1 MKRKMGFLLAAVLL
15 TALLAMPVC
24 AARAVSRPDAVAWLR
39 AQDNAY
45 YDLDGAYGAQC
56 SDFTTAYMNWCVTG
70 DPYSGTYGVWNA
82 CDYPDV
88 AREDPANWIVIPN
101 QEGLVPE
108 PGDIF
113 VSVGNYPTLGH
124 TGVILEARSADRVS
138 LIDQNT
144 RWDGAQNATLYEE
157 MWMAGSYEVTYYI
170 RYRHLTADG
179 HTHTYSASVLRPATC
194 SEPGERKMTCTCGD
208 SYTEEIPLA
217 AHSFAEVERIE
228 PTCEKEGQL
237 RLRCSVCGAESEE
250 TIPAAGHQEK
260 RLPGR
265 APTATEPGLGDGK
278 VCAACGAVLQ
288 KQEEI
293 PALGAKD
300 PEPGEP
306 QVAADSP
313 GRGPLLWILLSA
325 GVLLLAG
332 AGLAIFLI
340 LRKKKSSSR

>member
-1 MKRKMGFLLAAVLL
+1 MKFHEEENGLSAGLRFADGAFGAAG
-15 TALLAMPVC
+15 
-24 AARAVSRPDAVAWLR
+24 LR

-101 QEGLVPE
+101 QEALVPE

-113 VSVGNYPTLGH
+113 VSVGNYSTLGH

-144 RWDGAQNATLYEE
+144 RWAGAQNATLYEE

-179 HTHTYSASVLRPATC
+179 HIHTYSASVLRPATC

-208 SYTEEIPLA
+208 SYTEEIPLT

-265 APTATEPGLGDGK
+265 APTATEPG
-278 VCAACGAVLQ
+278 
-288 KQEEI
+288 
-293 PALGAKD
+293 
-300 PEPGEP
+300 EP
-306 QVAADSP
+306 QAAADSP
-313 GRGPLLWILLSA
+313 GPGPLLWILLSA

-340 LRKKKSSSR
+340 LRKKKSSSC